1 MVWYN
6 VKLGRLQILI
16 AKYILQKYQCPT
28 LHHCF
33 VNFLVMPNEQC
44 LRLFHQVS
52 IFSHHY
58 VAVPLKAII
67 SSTKNTT
74 NCAGMYNPQT
84 ISMKQFHQPICLHQF
99 IWYKLTHVDWTAC
112 HYAIRY
118 YPIQKSLISEKNHDI
133 RLVNAL

>member
-1 MVWYN
+1 MLLHWKDQLIRRFLHSKKWNELLKAAEN
-6 VKLGRLQILI
+6 VKKGSEELDRHLYKKSDGQVAYVVSDGMMQCKIRQTSDTDSKIYI
-16 AKYILQKYQCPT
+16 AKISMPN

-74 NCAGMYNPQT
+74 
-84 ISMKQFHQPICLHQF
+84 
-99 IWYKLTHVDWTAC
+99 KLCRNV
-112 HYAIRY
+112 
-118 YPIQKSLISEKNHDI
+118 
-133 RLVNAL
+133 